1 MRFSLFDP
9 YKLRGGS
16 LCHCKVLDSFCGTEF
31 AQRASECLKRGEDYL
46 SLNNIW
52 NVRGDEKRKILDNLG
67 NENSLL
73 VLVICR
79 MISQLDYCQ
88 F

>member
-1 MRFSLFDP
+1 M
-9 YKLRGGS
+9 
-16 LCHCKVLDSFCGTEF
+16 LDSFCGTEF
-31 AQRASECLKRGEDYL
+31 AQRASEYLKRGEDYQ

-52 NVRGDEKRKILDNLG
+52 NVRGDEKRKILNNSG
-67 NENSLL
+67 SENSQL

-79 MISQLDYCQ
+79 MISLLDYCQ